1 MPSFA
6 NDSVGKRAAEAK
18 FPHRVDIR
26 IPADGLGGALVL
38 MLDWCDENIAPD
50 AWDAHHHSEP
60 PEEAT
65 PIHYVRFYFARE
77 TDAES
82 FRGTSFGM
90 LG

>member
-1 MPSFA
+1 
-6 NDSVGKRAAEAK
+6 
-18 FPHRVDIR
+18 
-26 IPADGLGGALVL
+26 